1 MSDVRWTACEGKALL
16 ILTAVFLA
24 GIASGGVAM
33 HVFEAHRTMA
43 SAAGSVEQ
51 TAEDEYRSQSAVA
64 VEKLKAELALDEEQ
78 TQRVRLILDESIM
91 AEADLLMQMRQI
103 QQKGRDKIIDLLRP
117 EQRSRFQTI
126 FEQVSNSQ

>member
-16 ILTAVFLA
+16 ILTGVFLA
-24 GIASGGVAM
+24 GIASGGVAI

-64 VEKLKAELALDEEQ
+64 VENLCNAVITVQ
-78 TQRVRLILDESIM
+78 GRFSTGRNES
-91 AEADLLMQMRQI
+91 
-103 QQKGRDKIIDLLRP
+103 
-117 EQRSRFQTI
+117 
-126 FEQVSNSQ
+126 